1 MYNHIKEIVAASEK
15 THKPI
20 SELIIEQEC
29 QLSGLSREKIW
40 QRMKYNL
47 QTMRAA
53 VKKGETGHG
62 VFSKTG
68 LTGGEAI
75 KLKKY
80 REKGHTLSG
89 DTMMAAVENAI
100 ATNEVNAAMGVV
112 CATPHGWFFR
122 HFTWRSIF
130 IRKKITAQRRA
141 NDSLSVYCWW
151 LWHGDCQ

>member
-1 MYNHIKEIVAASEK
+1 MYNHIKEIVAAAEK

-29 QLSGLSREKIW
+29 QLSGLPREKVW

-53 VKKGETGHG
+53 VKRGESGNG

-100 ATNEVNAAMGVV
+100 ATNEVNAAMGVS
-112 CATPHGWFFR
+112 ALP
-122 HFTWRSIF
+122 
-130 IRKKITAQRRA
+130 RRLVLPELYLA
-141 NDSLSVYCWW
+141 FYFY
-151 LWHGDCQ
+151 

>member
-1 MYNHIKEIVAASEK
+1 MYNHIKEIVAAAEK

-29 QLSGLSREKIW
+29 QLSGLPREKVW

-53 VKKGETGHG
+53 VKRGESGNG

-89 DTMMAAVENAI
+89 DTMMAAVEKPL
-100 ATNEVNAAMGVV
+100 TKSM
-112 CATPHGWFFR
+112 
-122 HFTWRSIF
+122 
-130 IRKKITAQRRA
+130 QRWA
-141 NDSLSVYCWW
+141 LSALPRRLVLPALY
-151 LWHGDCQ
+151 LAFYFY